1 MLNKGYLTCDR
12 TATGDEVLTP
22 RYAVYPI
29 IHYLKE
35 KYFCEI
41 LCPFDKY
48 NSKFVEVLQEADFV
62 VDFSHIATGKDFFT
76 YTKEQVRNVDCIVS
90 NPPYSIK
97 DKVLEHLYYLD
108 KPFMML
114 LPQNTLKGKK
124 RTKLFMQYGLEYLGF
139 DKRVGYYTK
148 GELDKIKTGNHFASG
163 YFCRN
168 VLPEKLIFEELDF
181 IDEPYDNSR

>member
-1 MLNKGYLTCDR
+1 MMNEGYLTCDR
-12 TATGDEVLTP
+12 TANGDEVLTP
-22 RYAVYPI
+22 RYAVEPI

-35 KYFCEI
+35 KPFCEI

-48 NSKFVEVLQEADFV
+48 NSKFVEILQETDFI
-62 VDFSHIATGKDFFT
+62 VDFSHIETGKDFFT
-76 YTKEQVRNVDCIVS
+76 YTKEQVSNVDCIVS

-114 LPQNTLKGKK
+114 LPQNALQGSK
-124 RTKLFMQYGLEYLGF
+124 RTKLFMKYGLEYLGF
-139 DKRVGYYTK
+139 DKRINFYTK
-148 GELDKIKTGNHFASG
+148 GEFDKIKKGTSFASG

-168 VLPEKLIFEELDF
+168 VLPEKLIFEQLEIRQEHYL
-181 IDEPYDNSR
+181 NS